1 MTPSTPTKM
10 THRFLGNSGLL
21 VSKLSLGSWMAY
33 DEKYTVDA
41 WYEMVKMA
49 YQHGVNF
56 FDTAEVYGNGQA
68 EELLGG
74 AIKKGIAE
82 GIWSRED
89 LVISTKEFNG
99 YKGFTDGGPNDQGN
113 SRKHIVE
120 GLKASLKR
128 LDLDYV
134 DVVFSHRP
142 EPYTPIEET
151 VRAMNFVINQG
162 WAFYWGTS
170 EWLASQIHEACEIAD
185 RLGLIRPIV
194 EQAQY
199 NLFVRSKV
207 EFEFVDLYKKYK
219 LGLTTWS
226 PLAFGTLTGKYSAGK
241 PEGSRYTSPMFQK
254 GGPLAE
260 GFEERVA
267 MADKLVPIAKEVGCS
282 LAQMSIAWAVAN
294 ENVSTVLVGASRPSQ
309 LEENLKALEFVD
321 KITPEVKAKI
331 DAVVNFV
338 PKVSEMDQF
347 TLLRGRHL
355 RQDDRLHYLR
365 RSNDRHEQQPTPT
378 DRVNNSTAQSNCVN
392 VCRIN
397 N

>member
-1 MTPSTPTKM
+1 S
-10 THRFLGNSGLL
+10 F
-21 VSKLSLGSWMAY
+21 AY

-56 FDTAEVYGNGQA
+56 FDTAEIYGNGQA

-170 EWLASQIHEACEIAD
+170 EWLPSQIRDACEIAD

-199 NLFVRSKV
+199 NLFVRNKV

-241 PEGSRYTSPMFQK
+241 PEGSRYTGPMFQK
-254 GGPLAE
+254 GSPFVE
-260 GFEERVA
+260 GFEERVV

-309 LEENLKALEFVD
+309 LEENLKALGVVD

-347 TLLRGRHL
+347 ALLRGRHL
-355 RQDDRLHYLR
+355 
-365 RSNDRHEQQPTPT
+365 
-378 DRVNNSTAQSNCVN
+378 
-392 VCRIN
+392 
-397 N
+397 